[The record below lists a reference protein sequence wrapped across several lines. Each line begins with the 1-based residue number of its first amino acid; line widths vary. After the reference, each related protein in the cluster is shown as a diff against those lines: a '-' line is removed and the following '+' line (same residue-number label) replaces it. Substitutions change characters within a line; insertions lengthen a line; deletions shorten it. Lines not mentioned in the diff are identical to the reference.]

1 MLNSYQMADKKYPD
15 HIKQEIT
22 ALLAEG
28 YTPAALERKYGIPA
42 TTLRHFPITIAR
54 KAKHEKELQT
64 AIDKLQSTTYH
75 STFVQDAPSPK
86 KEGVSVTTEKSF
98 RIGVLPD
105 CQVKPGVD
113 ISHLPKIG
121 QYFADKRP
129 DVIVCIGDFADMP
142 SLSSHE
148 AAGSLKTENQRY
160 QLDIQSVQ
168 EAMQALM
175 TPIQEVIR
183 TTDWK
188 PRLVMTMGNHE
199 HRITRALEAFPKLLG
214 TIQLEDLRYT
224 DWGWEVYPFLEPV
237 VIKGIAFCHY
247 FQTGQ
252 MGRPASSARAIL
264 NKQHM
269 SCFAGHQ
276 QGRDIAY
283 GKRGDG
289 REMTAII
296 CGSAYL
302 HDEDYLSHQT
312 NNHFRGIYMLNDV
325 EDGQFEEMPVSL
337 KYLMRRH

>member
-1 MLNSYQMADKKYPD
+1 MPHSMDIKRGVVAHYKNGISFADLFKIYNIPIRTMQSWP
-15 HIKQEIT
+15 HEV
-22 ALLAEG
+22 
-28 YTPAALERKYGIPA
+28 ERV
-42 TTLRHFPITIAR
+42 
-54 KAKHEKELQT
+54 E
-64 AIDKLQSTTYH
+64 
-75 STFVQDAPSPK
+75 K
-86 KEGVSVTTEKSF
+86 KEQKLKSLQATLPKGGVFCESKKPVYESY
-98 RIGVLPD
+98 RIGVIPD
-105 CQVKPGVD
+105 CQVKPDVD

-129 DVIVCIGDFADMP
+129 NVIVCIGDFADMP

-148 AAGSLKTENQRY
+148 AVGSLRRENQRY
-160 QLDIQSVQ
+160 QRDIESVQ
-168 EAMQALM
+168 VAMQALM
-175 TPIQEVIR
+175 TPIRAEMAR
-183 TTDWK
+183 GWK

-199 HRITRALEAFPKLLG
+199 HRINRAIEEFPKLQG
-214 TIQLEDLRYT
+214 TIQIDDLRYKE
-224 DWGWEVYPFLEPV
+224 WGWEVHDFLKPV
-237 VIKGIAFCHY
+237 IIEGIAFCHY

-296 CGSAYL
+296 CGSCYL
-302 HDEDYLSHQT
+302 HDEAFLSPQT

-325 EDGQFEEMPVSL
+325 QDGAFEEMPVSL
-337 KYLMRRH
+337 RYLMRR